1 MTLTATVELSCSL
14 TNSQAEEILDSAAIG
29 INYWVTEADIVEAS
43 EGDSTVTRLEVIP
56 YEGAETYSVN
66 KSALENAICHAVNR
80 PSLPGLSGI
89 SRADLISC
97 LIAKAPEE
105 IEPDTANELIQIA
118 CFNEVIYG

>member
-29 INYWVTEADIVEAS
+29 INYWASEADIVEVS
-43 EGDSTVTRLEVIP
+43 EDDSTATRLEVTP
-56 YEGAETYSVN
+56 WGEAKAYSVN
-66 KSALENAICHAVNR
+66 KAALENAICHAVSR
-80 PSLPGLSGI
+80 PNLPGLSGI

-97 LIAKAPEE
+97 LISKAPEE